1 MWILSSLA
9 LPPSTPPPSA
19 ESVDPRRGHA
29 FEADFCPVVNY
40 LLIASWKDREYASS
54 AVQSLLNH
62 CHVNKLLQQRP
73 GSSR

>member
-1 MWILSSLA
+1 
-9 LPPSTPPPSA
+9 
-19 ESVDPRRGHA
+19 
-29 FEADFCPVVNY
+29 VNH
-40 LLIASWKDREYASS
+40 LVIASWKDRKYASS